1 MTNHF
6 RETDRPSDALAKIA
20 HLTSLFERL
29 VAEAGARRALIE
41 QRLAE
46 LAEEHEGA
54 IVLSTP
60 PSSGESLRGAAK
72 RAA

>member
-1 MTNHF
+1 MNHF
-6 RETDRPSDALAKIA
+6 RATEAPGDALAKIA
-20 HLTSLFERL
+20 HLTSLFEKL

-46 LAEEHEGA
+46 LAEEHEGT
-54 IVLSTP
+54 IVLGTP
-60 PSSGESLRGAAK
+60 PSSGESSAGAAK